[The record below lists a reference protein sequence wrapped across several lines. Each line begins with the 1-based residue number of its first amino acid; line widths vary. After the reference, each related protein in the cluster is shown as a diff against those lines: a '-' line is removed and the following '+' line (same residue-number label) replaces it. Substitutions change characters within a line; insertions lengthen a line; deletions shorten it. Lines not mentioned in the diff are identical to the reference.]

1 MSVTPGDGPGNGG
14 ARLVLAVDT
23 ATDSVVTGVAALR
36 SDPGPSGS
44 DVRVLAERV
53 VTDHRRHAELLTSLI
68 AECLTESGT
77 ARTDLA
83 AVVVGC
89 GPGPFTGLR
98 VGMATGAAF
107 ADALGIP
114 AYGVCSLDA
123 LAAEAVPGV
132 DATSQVLVVTD
143 ARRREVY
150 WAVYEGGRRL
160 RGPEVAA
167 PAVVA
172 EELAADL
179 DEGRIGAV
187 AGSAAHLELAGWTG
201 GAPAITVPT
210 VRGLI
215 EAAQA
220 DIVADREPEPLV
232 PLYLRRPDAVEQK
245 ARRAGVAR

>member
-1 MSVTPGDGPGNGG
+1 MSQG
-14 ARLVLAVDT
+14 LVLAVDT
-23 ATDSVVTGVAALR
+23 ATDSVVAGVAELR
-36 SDPGPSGS
+36 DGE
-44 DVRVLAERV
+44 VRVLAERV
-53 VTDHRRHAELLTSLI
+53 VADHRRHAELLTTLV
-68 AECLTESGT
+68 AECLAESGT
-77 ARTDLA
+77 ARTELT

-123 LAAEAVPGV
+123 LAV
-132 DATSQVLVVTD
+132 DAGPDDAGSRALVVTD

-150 WAVYEGGRRL
+150 WALYEGGRRV
-160 RGPEVAA
+160 RGPEVTA

-172 EELAADL
+172 EELAPDVAG
-179 DEGRIGAV
+179 GRIGAV

-201 GAPAITVPT
+201 DPPATGVPT
-210 VRGLI
+210 VRGVVM
-215 EAAQA
+215 AAAA
-220 DIVADREPEPLV
+220 DIVAGAEPEPLV

-245 ARRAGVAR
+245 ARRARAAR

>member
-1 MSVTPGDGPGNGG
+1 MSDG
-14 ARLVLAVDT
+14 LVLAVDT
-23 ATDSVVTGVAALR
+23 ATDSVVAGVAALHA
-36 SDPGPSGS
+36 GE
-44 DVRVLAERV
+44 VRVLAERAV
-53 VTDHRRHAELLTSLI
+53 ADHRRHAELLTTLI
-68 AECLTESGT
+68 AESLTESGT
-77 ARTDLA
+77 ARTDLT

-123 LAAEAVPGV
+123 LAAEADRDVV
-132 DATSQVLVVTD
+132 DAGSRTLVVTD

-150 WAVYEGGRRL
+150 WALYEGGRRL

-172 EELAADL
+172 EELAPDWSA
-179 DEGRIGAV
+179 GRIRVV
-187 AGSAAHLELAGWTG
+187 AGSAAHLESAGWTG
-201 GAPAITVPT
+201 AAPAIAVPT
-210 VRGLI
+210 VRGLT
-215 EAAQA
+215 AAA
-220 DIVADREPEPLV
+220 AAGIGAGRMPEPLV

-245 ARRAGVAR
+245 DRRAGAAR

>member
-1 MSVTPGDGPGNGG
+1 MGERRMSEG
-14 ARLVLAVDT
+14 LVLAVDT
-23 ATDSVVTGVAALR
+23 ATDSVVAGVAALH
-36 SDPGPSGS
+36 DGE
-44 DVRVLAERV
+44 VRVLAERV
-53 VTDHRRHAELLTSLI
+53 VADHRRHAELLTTLV
-68 AECLTESGT
+68 AECLAESGT
-77 ARTDLA
+77 ARTELT

-123 LAAEAVPGV
+123 LAAEADSGAA
-132 DATSQVLVVTD
+132 DASSRILVVTD

-150 WAVYEGGRRL
+150 WALYGGGRRL

-167 PAVVA
+167 PGVVA
-172 EELAADL
+172 DELAADRSA
-179 DEGRIGAV
+179 GRIGAA
-187 AGSAAHLELAGWTG
+187 AGSAAHLELTGWTG
-201 GAPAITVPT
+201 GAPAIAVPT

-215 EAAQA
+215 AAAAA
-220 DIVADREPEPLV
+220 DIIAGREPAPLV

-245 ARRAGVAR
+245 DRRAGAAR